1 MNSLIPPDFIDEVL
15 GRTDIVEIIEARV
28 KLKKTGHNHSGL
40 CPFHNEKT
48 PSFSVNGDK
57 QFYYCF
63 GCQASG
69 SALKFLMEFD
79 RLDFITAVETLAA
92 RVGLEV
98 PREKQTPQALEQQQ
112 KRKSIYDIL
121 LQVSDYYRA
130 ELKSGEARDQAVDYL
145 KSRGLTGQVAKD
157 FALGYAPPGWD
168 NVLRRLAKTNH
179 ERELLIDGGMV
190 IDRKEENKTYDRFR
204 ERIMF
209 PIRDLRGR
217 VIAFGG
223 RILGDGKPKYLN
235 SPETPVFH
243 KSRELYGLYEA
254 RQRNKKLEQLLVVE
268 GYMDVVAL
276 AQHGVTF
283 AVATLGTATTGE
295 HLERIFRMVSK
306 VIFCF
311 DGDEAGRR
319 AAWKALQISLPHLKD
334 GRAARF
340 LFVPDGED
348 PDSLVRA
355 EGQDKFLDRVEN
367 SQPLPEF
374 FFDKL
379 SAEVDI
385 DTLDGKAHLS
395 QLAMPLIN
403 AIPRGVFRELMLGE
417 LSKIT
422 NLTSEK
428 LLSLSVEPLPEAT
441 PALPPESSG
450 NDSYSEDSSLDGYVD
465 IDSGDPYEEQGYEDV
480 MGFVDHTELIPQA
493 GLSALARKALE
504 ILLVQPELALGVSAE
519 MLDSI
524 GEDASSGLLS
534 EVLTIIIEQ
543 DERSPVMILSH
554 FQASP
559 EFEMLRGLAEK
570 DHILAPEDL
579 ASEFMDTLE
588 VIVDAS
594 RRETEAQL
602 QRRLLSKPMS
612 TWTPEEKDQ
621 MRTISRSKSSA
632 LRK

>member
-79 RLDFITAVETLAA
+79 RLDFVTAVETLAA

-145 KSRGLTGQVAKD
+145 KSRGLTGLVAKD

-168 NVLRRLAKTNH
+168 NVLRHLAKTNH

-355 EGQDKFLDRVEN
+355 EGHDKFLDRVEN

-428 LLSLSVEPLPEAT
+428 LLSLSVEPLLEA
-441 PALPPESSG
+441 ALAVPPESSG
-450 NDSYSEDSSLDGYVD
+450 NDSYSKDSSLDGYVD

-480 MGFVDHTELIPQA
+480 VGFVDQTELIPQV

-559 EFEMLRGLAEK
+559 EFEMLRELAEK

-632 LRK
+632 SRK